1 MTRFGRNNFSV
12 DTKTAAL
19 NSLYII
25 LFSQTASFFSTL
37 IQGKTPKFDVLV
49 LTVMGVGGVAGGFLD
64 RTLNKKMTATQVD
77 TLFRWMLVLIV
88 AICCYN
94 LYRYRSML

>member
-1 MTRFGRNNFSV
+1 MTRFGSKDRCTEFPVHHSV
-12 DTKTAAL
+12 QPDR
-19 NSLYII
+19 
-25 LFSQTASFFSTL
+25 FFLQYPGSGEDA
-37 IQGKTPKFDVLV
+37 QVRRSGAYRY
-49 LTVMGVGGVAGGFLD
+49 GRRRCRGGFLG

-88 AICCYN
+88 AISCYN

>member
-1 MTRFGRNNFSV
+1 MTRFGRKNFSV

-25 LFSQTASFFSTL
+25 LFSQAASFFSTL
-37 IQGKTPKFDVLV
+37 VQGKTPKFDVLV
-49 LTVMGVGGVAGGFLD
+49 LTVMGVSSVAGSFLG

-88 AICCYN
+88 AISCYN

>member
-19 NSLYII
+19 NSLYVI

-37 IQGKTPKFDVLV
+37 VQGKTPKFDVLV
-49 LTVMGVGGVAGGFLD
+49 LTVMGGGGVAGGF
-64 RTLNKKMTATQVD
+64 
-77 TLFRWMLVLIV
+77 
-88 AICCYN
+88 
-94 LYRYRSML
+94 